1 MAAPNM
7 TVDPLPPSAPVV
19 GDLWYNTVTG
29 AIFLWYDD
37 GTSAQWVTVGPGM
50 VGPPGPPGPS
60 SGSPGSPT
68 RLITTPGPVVMLPTD
83 YEVIIA
89 NNIETVVYLPD
100 TPIMGQRARVSDAG
114 QAANFPIHVRAA
126 NSGLING
133 YGGQLDMNVPWG
145 TTGFRATGILTD
157 EWGIL
162 P

>member
-1 MAAPNM
+1 ASAGCWRVGDLRRARARAHLRVPDQQGRDAAIRVYLRHLAAWSAGLRLQGSRRDRARSGGRDRGCRTVISGLSLAGGVMAAPNM

-68 RLITTPGPVVMLPTD
+68 RLITTPGPVVML
-83 YEVIIA
+83 
-89 NNIETVVYLPD
+89 
-100 TPIMGQRARVSDAG
+100 
-114 QAANFPIHVRAA
+114 
-126 NSGLING
+126 
-133 YGGQLDMNVPWG
+133 
-145 TTGFRATGILTD
+145 
-157 EWGIL
+157 
-162 P
+162 